1 QKPLVINGLQQD
13 VDYTFYVRA
22 VCDTVDTSNY
32 SFGVDYKICS
42 GYTNTCVDFTALNA
56 PGVTCTYGTYTNYN
70 SYTSYYPGPYAYT
83 GVVDY
88 GQDSYGTGSLPGSRH
103 TVHTR
108 VGEMDSCS
116 GWQLSKIPP
125 GECKSVRLG
134 CIYGQYLCQA
144 VSYDINVDTNISDI
158 VLLKYACVFYNPSHP
173 DAQQPRFVL
182 EILDS
187 AGNFVDATCGYADF
201 NASNAATANSGW
213 NQGVSYGIYWKD
225 WTPVGLHLAAYHGQT
240 IKVRLVSFACGQGAS
255 NHFGYAYYTLS
266 CTKAKI
272 KSSSCVFGE
281 QTTLSA
287 PLGFNYRWYS
297 EYDTATTISTNR
309 QVVVVLD
316 TTTYYCDVSFIDA
329 PDCKFRVSYNHIQ
342 QGDTI
347 RDTLRQVICPGG
359 LFVQN
364 GDTMTA
370 AGWYRQGLTTVQG
383 CDSILAINIR
393 IGDTLADTVY
403 RTFCA
408 GANLEVNGYTYPRA
422 GIYSHIFRDSIS
434 GCYSKHVVVITV
446 NDTIRDTVYRTIC
459 AGASFDTN
467 GISYYNGGVYI
478 QRFRDNQ
485 SLCYHNLVIF
495 LSVSD
500 TLRDTVHP
508 VICAGASFDT
518 NGVQYSRTGIFS
530 QLLRDSVTHCYR
542 RLVIDLTVSDTIRDT
557 IHRTIC
563 AGASFDTN
571 AHHYTRTGMYSLLLR
586 DGVTHCF
593 HRLVIDLVVDDTIR
607 DTLHPVI
614 CAGGTFDTNGRRYTR
629 TGVYKQLLRDNQGCY
644 TALVID
650 MTVHDTFRNV
660 LWENICAGNTY
671 THGGQTYHLQGT
683 YLQQLQSVNGCD
695 SLTVIHLTVADTI
708 RDTVVGDVCAGQVFT
723 HNDIDYS
730 IDGWYRQNLRTP
742 DGCDSILHIHLTVA
756 DTIRDTLYFSVCAG
770 KTVEV
775 NGNSYANHGWYR
787 QDLRTPDGCDS
798 ILHIALMVEDTIR
811 YTLFDTICF
820 GDTYNYNDSSYTR
833 AGLYRHLLKTP
844 DGCDSIV
851 RLNLFVHDSAMTHFY
866 DTIYEGSSYEFYGQT
881 CNVTGDYNHL
891 MRRVVTGCDSTL
903 VLHLFVCRTQ
913 YTALYDTICEN
924 ATYTFFDTLLMGQG
938 VFRHTLRNWQGCDS
952 TVELSLAVLP
962 HPDLALSDSGV
973 YCANG
978 VATLKAS
985 TNGNYITWTSMPED
999 SSLYGQEHEFV
1010 VYVSPQRFVEY
1021 TAIADIQPYNC
1032 ETSQVITLNKPS
1044 YVKAAIAIFPHEI
1057 TEDHMQT
1064 AFYDNS
1070 IGDVVWRR
1078 WIIHEDNPTAA
1089 DLMRDNDSMVY
1100 YTPTHESDSLEVTLM
1115 VANRTGCR
1123 DTVVNVYPI
1132 LKGDIWAPN
1141 AFTPGRRNAGK
1152 NYLFRIGYN
1161 NVLDYE
1167 IFIYNRA
1174 GLLVFHST
1182 DPDESWDGTC
1192 NYKECVGG
1200 SYVYEIHYTTK
1211 KYPKRVLEKTGSVL
1225 LIR

>member
-1 QKPLVINGLQQD
+1 
-13 VDYTFYVRA
+13 
-22 VCDTVDTSNY
+22 
-32 SFGVDYKICS
+32 
-42 GYTNTCVDFTALNA
+42 
-56 PGVTCTYGTYTNYN
+56 
-70 SYTSYYPGPYAYT
+70 
-83 GVVDY
+83 
-88 GQDSYGTGSLPGSRH
+88 
-103 TVHTR
+103 
-108 VGEMDSCS
+108 
-116 GWQLSKIPP
+116 
-125 GECKSVRLG
+125 G

-467 GISYYNGGVYI
+467 GISYYNGGVYT

-518 NGVQYSRTGIFS
+518 NGVQYSRSGVYSQLLRDSVTHCYHRLVIDLAVSDTLRDTVHPVICAGSSFDTNGVQYIRTGVYR

-542 RLVIDLTVSDTIRDT
+542 RLVIDLTVSDTLRDT
-557 IHRTIC
+557 IRRNVC
-563 AGASFDTN
+563 AGS
-571 AHHYTRTGMYSLLLR
+571 
-586 DGVTHCF
+586 
-593 HRLVIDLVVDDTIR
+593 
-607 DTLHPVI
+607 
-614 CAGGTFDTNGRRYTR
+614 TFDTNGVQYFR
-629 TGVYKQLLRDNQGCY
+629 TGFYSQLLRNASTHCY
-644 TALVID
+644 NRLYID
-650 MTVHDTFRNV
+650 IHARDTFRAV
-660 LWENICAGNTY
+660 IWQNICAGATFS
-671 THGGQTYHLQGT
+671 HGGQTYSIQGT
-683 YLQQLQSVNGCD
+683 YLQRYRTVYGCD
-695 SLTVIHLTVADTI
+695 SITEIHLTVNDTI
-708 RDTVVGDVCAGQVFT
+708 RDTVEHSVCAGQTVVVNGHT
-723 HNDIDYS
+723 YYRR
-730 IDGWYRQNLRTP
+730 GWYRQSLRTP
-742 DGCDSILHIHLTVA
+742 DGCDSILHIRLNVA
-756 DTIRDTLYFSVCAG
+756 DTLRDTLYFSVCAG

-775 NGNSYANHGWYR
+775 NGQSYYRNGWHR
-787 QDLRTPDGCDS
+787 QNMRTPEGCDS
-798 ILHIALMVEDTIR
+798 ILHIALMVDDTIR
-811 YTLFDTICF
+811 SHDYDTICDGYGYF
-820 GDTYNYNDSSYTR
+820 YHDSIYRTTG
-833 AGLYRHLLKTP
+833 AYRHLLKNP

-851 RLNLFVHDSAMTHFY
+851 TMHLFVRDTSVTHLY
-866 DTIYEGSSYEFYGQT
+866 DTIEF
-881 CNVTGDYNHL
+881 GDSAEFFGHYYTQQGIYRHVLTRHAN
-891 MRRVVTGCDSTL
+891 GCDSTI
-903 VLHLFVCRTQ
+903 VLHLKVCHTI
-913 YTALYDTICEN
+913 YSYVYDTICVN
-924 ATYTFFDTLLMGQG
+924 DYYRFGDTIIMNSGTYTRVTYNAEM
-938 VFRHTLRNWQGCDS
+938 CDS
-952 TVELSLAVLP
+952 FITLYLVMIDYPTLVLA
-962 HPDLALSDSGV
+962 DSGG
-973 YCANG
+973 YCVGG
-978 VATLKAS
+978 VATISAQ
-985 TNGNYITWTSMPED
+985 TNGNYITWTSMPPD
-999 SSLYGQEHEFV
+999 SSLVGQEHEMV
-1010 VYVSPQRFVEY
+1010 LHVSPQRYVEY
-1021 TAIADIQPYNC
+1021 IATVDIQPYNC
-1032 ETSQVITLNKPS
+1032 VSSDVIAVNKPES
-1044 YVKAAIAIFPHEI
+1044 VTAAITANPPEI
-1057 TEDHMQT
+1057 TIDNLQT
-1064 AFYDNS
+1064 LFFDIS
-1070 IGDVVWRR
+1070 IGEVYQRKWLF
-1078 WIIHEDNPTAA
+1078 HEDDPAA
-1089 DLMRDNDSMVY
+1089 RDVLVINDSMV
-1100 YTPTHESDSLEVTLM
+1100 
-1115 VANRTGCR
+1115 
-1123 DTVVNVYPI
+1123 
-1132 LKGDIWAPN
+1132 
-1141 AFTPGRRNAGK
+1141 
-1152 NYLFRIGYN
+1152 
-1161 NVLDYE
+1161 
-1167 IFIYNRA
+1167 
-1174 GLLVFHST
+1174 
-1182 DPDESWDGTC
+1182 
-1192 NYKECVGG
+1192 
-1200 SYVYEIHYTTK
+1200 
-1211 KYPKRVLEKTGSVL
+1211 
-1225 LIR
+1225 